1 LSRAA
6 KLIRQAAWASTG
18 QLIQALIAMAGT
30 IILARL
36 LGAETYGI
44 FALGLLFVG
53 CAEILTGGHVA
64 DIVVQ
69 KEDATPG
76 HRNAAFAGLVGIGA
90 VVSLA
95 VGAAGAFAA
104 RFFEV
109 PQLETLLMAVAVLP
123 FLTALTSV
131 PNQILVRQLQF
142 QALARIGSLAALA
155 SVISGVG
162 LALAGMG
169 LWSLVIMEI
178 VRRVVTLALLAPASG
193 WWPGLAFS
201 MKELGDVVRFSGR
214 RIENNGLTFLSQ
226 SALPRVVIGQWLG
239 TEALGLFVVARRLL
253 DQLNNVLSGPVAAV
267 AFPAASRLQADREKL
282 VKLIISSIRLTTW
295 VFWPVV
301 LGIVVVA
308 PLLVPLAF
316 GEEWSAATPVLQI
329 LALGTLR
336 VPVSSFNTAVLVA
349 FGRMGSLSLV
359 SVLSIIVGIAFL
371 SVGVQFGLVGVAA
384 ALALRQWVLWPVGSY
399 QVYRVSGLHP
409 AAQLR
414 IMAWAALP
422 SLIMAG
428 CVAAAG
434 MALTLDQSLRSL
446 GILVWIGIG
455 IYLLAWAACNW
466 RRAAASFAAAMDLI
480 KGNVSGARQHLKTVV
495 ME

>member
-6 KLIRQAAWASTG
+6 KLIQQAVWASTG

-69 KEDATPG
+69 KQDATPG
-76 HRNAAFAGLVGIGA
+76 HRNAAFAGLLGIGIMVA
-90 VVSLA
+90 LA

-104 RFFEV
+104 RLFQV
-109 PQLETLLMAVAVLP
+109 PQLALLLPAMAVLP

-142 QALARIGSLAALA
+142 RALARIGSLAALA
-155 SVISGVG
+155 SLVTGVG

-178 VRRVVTLALLAPASG
+178 ARRVVTLGLLVPASG
-193 WWPGLAFS
+193 WRPGLAFS
-201 MKELGDVVRFSGR
+201 MRELGEVVRFSAR

-226 SALPRVVIGQWLG
+226 NALPRIVIGQWLG

-253 DQLNNVLSGPVAAV
+253 DQLNNVLSAPVAAV
-267 AFPAASRLQADREKL
+267 AFPAASRLQADRDRL
-282 VKLIISSIRLTTW
+282 VMLITASIRLTTW
-295 VFWPVV
+295 VFWPMV

-316 GEEWSAATPVLQI
+316 GAEWTGATPVLQI

-349 FGRMGSLSLV
+349 FGRMGSLSVV
-359 SVLSIIVGIAFL
+359 SVLSIIVGIIFL
-371 SVGVQFGLVGVAA
+371 SVGVQFGLTGVAA
-384 ALALRQWVLWPVGSY
+384 ALALRQWVLWPVGAY

-409 AAQLR
+409 LAQLR

-422 SLIMAG
+422 SLIMAA
-428 CVAAAG
+428 CVLGAG
-434 MALTLDQSLRSL
+434 MILTPDQSWSSL
-446 GILVWIGIG
+446 LALVGIG
-455 IYLLAWAACNW
+455 VGTYLLAWAACNR
-466 RRAAASFAAAMDLI
+466 RRAAAAVAGAMRLARGD
-480 KGNVSGARQHLKTVV
+480 VTGARQHLKAVIR
-495 ME
+495 